1 MIGIVLAIL
10 ALADLVLIVAFL
22 QLQRKQIANQ
32 QLVREMTEERAL
44 LSDLR
49 SQIRSELMSAQ
60 QQARALKD
68 QVQVLATEA
77 EQEVRR
83 GIGEITHEVEN
94 IVANIKTKL
103 DQPLQI
109 LNDKQHYIARLSK
122 DAENQRE
129 LLARV
134 VSRAENAASLLKSG
148 DSWKDVVDQIERRR
162 LEDIRAMIAKGVQ
175 TEHIARDLGVS
186 ENEVRLISG
195 AR

>member
-1 MIGIVLAIL
+1 MIGVILAIL
-10 ALADLVLIVAFL
+10 AVADLVLIVAFL
-22 QLQRKQIANQ
+22 QLQRKQVANQ
-32 QLVREMTEERAL
+32 QLVRELTEERAL

-49 SQIRSELMSAQ
+49 SQIRSELLSAQ

-83 GIGEITHEVEN
+83 GIGEISHEVEN
-94 IVANIKTKL
+94 IVANITTKL
-103 DQPLQI
+103 EQPLQI

-134 VSRAENAASLLKSG
+134 VSRAENAASLLKAG
-148 DSWKDVVDQIERRR
+148 GSWKDVVDQIERRR

-175 TEHIARDLGVS
+175 TERIARDLGVS

-195 AR
+195 TL

>member
-1 MIGIVLAIL
+1 MIGIFLAIL

-83 GIGEITHEVEN
+83 GIGEISHEVEN
-94 IVANIKTKL
+94 IVANITSKL

-148 DSWKDVVDQIERRR
+148 GSWKDVVDQIERRR